1 MKMMVLYYSKTGNT
15 KKMADVIAQGMERV
29 PGVQA
34 KTCSIED
41 VDEAWARESK
51 CIVLGSP
58 IYMASVCAAV
68 KAWLEGPCK
77 RCELAGKVG
86 GAFATANYL
95 HGGGELG
102 IRLILDHMM
111 VHGMLTYS
119 GGGAYGNPIIHLG
132 PVALGGHLEESTE
145 TFLLYGERMS
155 EREYI
160 GCGILLV
167 SVILTELSGT
177 LLVKKHATDT
187 AAVPGSGTEEKES
200 EAEQ

>member
-86 GAFATANYL
+86 GAFANYL

-145 TFLLYGERMS
+145 TFLLYGERMAKKTVQLF
-155 EREYI
+155 ERE
-160 GCGILLV
+160 
-167 SVILTELSGT
+167 
-177 LLVKKHATDT
+177 
-187 AAVPGSGTEEKES
+187 EE
-200 EAEQ
+200 APRL

>member
-15 KKMADVIAQGMERV
+15 RKMAEVIVRGMERV

-34 KTCSIED
+34 KTCSIEE
-41 VDEAWARESK
+41 VDEAWAKESR
-51 CIVLGSP
+51 CIVLGS
-58 IYMASVCAAV
+58 V

-95 HGGGELG
+95 HGGGDLG

-132 PVALGGHLEESTE
+132 PVALGGHLEESEE
-145 TFLLYGERMS
+145 TFLAYGERMA
-155 EREYI
+155 RK
-160 GCGILLV
+160 
-167 SVILTELSGT
+167 TAELFARPAS
-177 LLVKKHATDT
+177 
-187 AAVPGSGTEEKES
+187 
-200 EAEQ
+200 